1 MTASFID
8 CGGTVCDVGCD
19 HGKLTVYLLSSG
31 KARRV
36 IATDIREGPLCRA
49 KDLVGRWGLSD
60 KVWFLLAD
68 GLSRVCPDKISPPLT
83 HIVIAGMGGVTMANI
98 IDSAPFLRS
107 DKIYLVLQP
116 AQRGYCIRQ
125 YLRDSGFRILTE
137 KAVEEHGKFYTCIL
151 SVWDGLKRDISP
163 GEIFF
168 GNILSESTPRAS
180 GYIAMVREKLLKM
193 RLGRDNGGSFSASVI
208 DRALREADSRVK

>member
-1 MTASFID
+1 M
-8 CGGTVCDVGCD
+8 CDVGCD
-19 HGKLTVYLLSSG
+19 HGKLTVYLLGSG

-36 IATDIREGPLCRA
+36 IATDIREGPLSRA

-60 KVWFLLAD
+60 KVQFLLGD

-116 AQRGYCIRQ
+116 AQRGYYIRQ

-137 KAVEEHGKFYTCIL
+137 RAVEEHGKFYTCIL
-151 SVWDGLKRDISP
+151 SVWDGFKRDISS

-168 GNILSESTPRAS
+168 GNILSETTPRAN
-180 GYIAMVREKLLKM
+180 GYIHMVREKLLKM

-208 DRALREADSRVK
+208 DRALREADSRLK